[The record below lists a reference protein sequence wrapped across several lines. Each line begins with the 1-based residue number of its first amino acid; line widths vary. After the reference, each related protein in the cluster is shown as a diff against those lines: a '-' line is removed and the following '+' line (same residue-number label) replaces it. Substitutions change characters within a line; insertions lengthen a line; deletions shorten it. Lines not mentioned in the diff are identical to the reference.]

1 LKFINLQSILKAN
14 LFKDTDGDRYSMA
27 DSKNNSQDLDDWT
40 KLDFSNNT
48 RKNKRIGV
56 RYVREDI
63 AVSVCKISSFS
74 FFGFLFNKEMLVELI
89 DISSKGVLI
98 ATNKK
103 LKVNKKITLTLK
115 FEDSKTFKISA
126 KVVRKAQAQGN
137 QYGIKFDRLN
147 NDLGDYLLETQ
158 RKLVFR

>member
-1 LKFINLQSILKAN
+1 MTD
-14 LFKDTDGDRYSMA
+14 FKNISH
-27 DSKNNSQDLDDWT
+27 DLDNWD

-63 AVSVCKISSFS
+63 AASVCKISSFS
-74 FFGFLFNKEMLVELI
+74 FGFWFNKEMLVELI

-98 ATNKK
+98 ATDKK
-103 LKVNKKITLTLK
+103 LKVNKKITLTLT
-115 FEDSKTFKISA
+115 FEDSKTFTVKA
-126 KVVRKAQAQGN
+126 KVVRKAQSEGNN

-147 NDLGDYLLETQ
+147 NELGDYLLETQ
-158 RKLVFR
+158 RKLVFK